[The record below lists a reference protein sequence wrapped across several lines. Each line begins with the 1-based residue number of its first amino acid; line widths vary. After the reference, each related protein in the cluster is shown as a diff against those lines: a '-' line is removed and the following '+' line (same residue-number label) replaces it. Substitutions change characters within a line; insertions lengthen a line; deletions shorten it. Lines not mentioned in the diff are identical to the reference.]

1 MTSSSCHALS
11 VTIPAGWPGNGI
23 PVTNFPSSKITVVS
37 IDDHAL
43 VRQGIFHILSQ
54 STDIE
59 LVAEGWAGEHV
70 FSLVDI
76 HRPNVLL
83 LDVGLPATELTP
95 LSGPVNRFPIIPALS
110 RLARQY
116 PDTCVIIVSQYD
128 TDSLVRAAIDAG
140 VRGYLVKDDV
150 LTTELCNAVRVVN
163 GGGIYFSQSV
173 QERVLT
179 LGDRREPVLSE
190 RQLEILAVM
199 ANQPDLPRVQL
210 ARQLAISE
218 NTLNRYLQMIY
229 ADLGVSNLAAALIR
243 AFQLN
248 LLPSPQM
255 SYETYLGKSKPPRK

>member
-1 MTSSSCHALS
+1 M
-11 VTIPAGWPGNGI
+11 
-23 PVTNFPSSKITVVS
+23 TNFQSSKITVVS

-70 FSLVDI
+70 FRLVDI

-83 LDVGLPATELTP
+83 LDVGLPATESTP
-95 LSGPVNRFPIIPALS
+95 LTGPVNRFPIIPALS
-110 RLARQY
+110 RLARQF

-150 LTTELCNAVRVVN
+150 LTTELCDAVRVVN
-163 GGGIYFSQSV
+163 RGGIYFSQSV
-173 QERVLT
+173 QERAFT
-179 LGDRREPVLSE
+179 LGDRREPVLSD
-190 RQLEILAVM
+190 RQLEILSVV

-210 ARQLAISE
+210 ARQLSISE

-229 ADLGVSNLAAALIR
+229 ADLGVSSLAAALIR

-255 SYETYLGKSKPPRK
+255 GYETYLGRNKPPRK